1 MRACVLAA
9 LLLLCALSKAQY
21 CVPVK
26 TILSYSKCGVAIT
39 DTCAQA
45 VYMGVQHTDAI
56 WMNIGLKRRV
66 RLVKLDYSQPGCPA
80 PIFYVE
86 GEGPGVA
93 CQ

>member
-1 MRACVLAA
+1 MRALAFIA
-9 LLLLCALSKAQY
+9 LLCALSASAQY

-39 DTCAQA
+39 DTTIYAK
-45 VYMGVQHTDAI
+45 YMGIQHTDAI

-66 RLVKLDYSQPGCPA
+66 RLVRLDYSQPGCPA

>member
-1 MRACVLAA
+1 MIRVLLSTA
-9 LLLLCALSKAQY
+9 LLWCSLASAQY
-21 CVPVK
+21 CVPIK
-26 TILSYSKCGVAIT
+26 TIVSYSKCGVAIT
-39 DTCAQA
+39 DTTIYAK
-45 VYMGVQHTDAI
+45 YMGIQHADAI

-66 RLVKLDYSQPGCPA
+66 RLVRLDYSQPGCPA